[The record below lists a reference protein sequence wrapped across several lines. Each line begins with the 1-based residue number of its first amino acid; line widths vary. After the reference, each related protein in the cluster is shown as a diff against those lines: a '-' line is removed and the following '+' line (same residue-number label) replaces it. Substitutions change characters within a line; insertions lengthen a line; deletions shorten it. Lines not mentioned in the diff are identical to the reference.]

1 MNNYE
6 IIKKF
11 QELKESTQ
19 ALAYKNKTEKDKI
32 KKRLEMLIRNKFG
45 NESHH
50 LKDLLDVEFYYHP
63 IMWFVGQDFSRED
76 RECWEEGKQQWC
88 NLIDTLIEEII
99 SFPSEK
105 EITQTTI
112 IQTTESN
119 QSKKIFVVHGHDN
132 EMVHAAA
139 RFITQLG
146 FEPVILREQPNQGRT
161 IIEKFEDYAD
171 VPFAI
176 VLFSPDDLGKSKD
189 DENLNPR
196 PRQNVVFELGF
207 FIGKLARKNVVV
219 LHREVDDFEM
229 LSDYKGVLFEP
240 YRDGWEFKVAKE
252 IIAAGFEVDLNR
264 LAK

>member
-1 MNNYE
+1 MNDDE
-6 IIKKF
+6 LIIKL
-11 QELKESTQ
+11 QELKKTTEP
-19 ALAYKNKTEKDKI
+19 LVYDNKSEKDKI
-32 KKRLEMLIRNKFG
+32 QKRLDMLIRKKFG
-45 NESHH
+45 NESHY
-50 LKDLLDVEFYYHP
+50 LQDLLDVEFYYHP
-63 IMWFVGQDFSRED
+63 IMWFAGQDFSRED
-76 RECWEEGKQQWC
+76 RECWEEGKQKWC

-119 QSKKIFVVHGHDN
+119 QSKKIFIVHGHDN

-139 RFITQLG
+139 RFVTQLG

-176 VLFSPDDLGKSKD
+176 VLFSPDDLGKAIDQKT
-189 DENLNPR
+189 LRPR

-207 FIGKLARKNVVV
+207 FIGRLGRDKVVV
-219 LHREVDDFEM
+219 LHKVVENFEM
-229 LSDYKGVLFEP
+229 LSDFHGVLFQP
-240 YRDGWEFKVAKE
+240 FQDGWELFVAKE
-252 IIAAGFEVDLNR
+252 VKSVGFDVDLNK
-264 LAK
+264 LV